1 MKISCELVK
10 DLLPLYMDGV
20 CSNESRKIVE
30 EHFAECDACKAEFQA
45 MKNEFSFKCKDQ
57 NLREAEV
64 VKNISKKLNRSV
76 SKAFLKGMVIAVCV
90 FTIVCAGNYGL
101 CKLNIINADDSVV
114 DTSVFSI
121 KDDPNNLAVILDTT
135 DGYLNGTIVSETDE
149 KGNVYISIVRPV
161 IKEKNGRNDN
171 LRIIYDVSIEDKNS
185 VYYGTPKDNILLWQ
199 KGSEISEITYE
210 ELAQM
215 HYEAEVYDDK

>member
-121 KDDPNNLAVILDTT
+121 KDDPNNLA
-135 DGYLNGTIVSETDE
+135 DE

-171 LRIIYDVSIEDKNS
+171 LRIIYNVSIEDKNS